1 MSSACSSAAQQQ
13 QSKMYPYV
21 SVGGHQQTPFGT
33 TSSRSAT
40 AYQPAQPRTQRKISH
55 FIGSRGYFILDLRP
69 GILQI
74 GSVQRGGPNAN
85 TTMCPII
92 YTRYTLYC
100 PIRIPSEV
108 YLTAPDI
115 YILCEVT
122 SLPPAPAGGLTLA
135 PAPWDPGLG
144 QWRSGAEL
152 RSYLL
157 CWH

>member
-1 MSSACSSAAQQQ
+1 MSPACSSAAQQQ

-33 TSSRSAT
+33 TSSRSAHSL
-40 AYQPAQPRTQRKISH
+40 YQPAQPRNPQKISY

-74 GSVQRGGPNAN
+74 GSQERGGPNTN

-108 YLTAPDI
+108 YLSVPDI
-115 YILCEVT
+115 YSLREVT
-122 SLPPAPAGGLTLA
+122 SLPSSERRLVASPWLILPLGSLA
-135 PAPWDPGLG
+135 SANG
-144 QWRSGAEL
+144 GAEL
-152 RSYLL
+152 R
-157 CWH
+157 